1 MNGKTDEMRD
11 AKKLQQILAPYRASG
26 SGTCKVVVRYENG
39 KAACE
44 VTLGDAWRVRP
55 DERLL
60 SELSAWLAPES
71 VQVTYA

>member
-1 MNGKTDEMRD
+1 V
-11 AKKLQQILAPYRASG
+11 A
-26 SGTCKVVVRYENG
+26 
-39 KAACE
+39 
-44 VTLGDAWRVRP
+44 LGDAWRVRP